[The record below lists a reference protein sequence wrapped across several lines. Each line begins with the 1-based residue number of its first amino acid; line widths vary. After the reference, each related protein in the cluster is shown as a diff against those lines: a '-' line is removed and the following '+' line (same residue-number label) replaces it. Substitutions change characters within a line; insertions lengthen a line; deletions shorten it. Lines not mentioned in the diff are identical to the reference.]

1 MNVQRPVFQPKQLY
15 RELDRMLHEGQA
27 TGLGVEWFRWVVEEI
42 IRRFGDALLIENGR
56 LYEEQD
62 DGGFELV
69 FQVDSLDPDVL
80 GVVLRPD
87 YRPLQLLLS
96 HGVFLFDA
104 SIEGQSP
111 RLEGRLGGM
120 ESAGLLVD
128 STPRRILA
136 FGMHPGWERDDLD
149 FTLNTLRNAINHWID
164 VQHLQSDFTQ
174 AAEIQGSL
182 FPDAAPELAGFSIA
196 AQSLPAD
203 VVGGDFYD
211 FLQGDPDNVIVALGD
226 ASGHGLPAALLA
238 RDVMTG
244 LRMGTERAL
253 KLTAIVTRVNRVI
266 ARSALSTRFV
276 SLFFGELES
285 NGNFFYVNA
294 GHPPALVVGGRG
306 TRRLSIGGTILGPL
320 DDAVFRRGWAHVDKG
335 DSLVIVSDGLLEREA
350 PDGTM
355 FGEAGVEKVV
365 RQHLGRPAAETLDAL
380 FAAAREFGAGKP
392 WEDDTTA
399 MVATRLR

>member
-1 MNVQRPVFQPKQLY
+1 MSVHHAQFQPKQFY
-15 RELDRMLHEGQA
+15 RELDRLLNEGEQ
-27 TGLGVEWFRWVVEEI
+27 TGLGARWFAWVVEEL
-42 IRRFGDALLIENGR
+42 IRRFGDALLIQNGR
-56 LYEEQD
+56 VYEEQD

-69 FQVDSLDPDVL
+69 HQVDSLDSDVL

-87 YRPLQLLLS
+87 YRPLQLLLE

-111 RLEGRLGGM
+111 RLEARLGGM

-149 FTLNTLRNAINHWID
+149 FTLNTLRNAINHRLD
-164 VQHLQSDFTQ
+164 VQHMQSDFAQ
-174 AAEIQGSL
+174 AAEIQTSL
-182 FPDAAPELAGFSIA
+182 FPERAPKMPGFSIA
-196 AQSLPAD
+196 AQSLPAEI
-203 VVGGDFYD
+203 VGGDFYD
-211 FLQGDPDNVIVALGD
+211 FLEGDPENVIVALGD

-253 KLTAIVTRVNRVI
+253 KLTAIVHRVNRVI

-276 SLFFGELES
+276 SLFFAELEP
-285 NGNFFYVNA
+285 NGNLFYINA
-294 GHPPALVVGGRG
+294 GHPPPLVVGKRG

-335 DSLVIVSDGLLEREA
+335 DTLVIHSDGVLERES
-350 PDGTM
+350 PDGEM
-355 FGEAGVEKVV
+355 FDEKGIERVV
-365 RQHLGRPAAETLDAL
+365 KKNLGQPATVTLTAL
-380 FAAAREFGAGKP
+380 FDACRKFGADKP
-392 WEDDTTA
+392 WLDDTTA
-399 MVATRLR
+399 MVVTREL